1 MSLGA
6 SMTSGARLL
15 LTFFFSLFHYELVV
29 GGIDNFRAVTLG
41 QEVTVMVFWSRTGH
55 PNPGHRRAGLAWAA
69 SLQTSTQVTNF
80 SATQTSATVGLLL
93 TGEFHSDRRKSKQPS
108 ASGSLR

>member
-1 MSLGA
+1 
-6 SMTSGARLL
+6 MTSGARLL
-15 LTFFFSLFHYELVV
+15 LTFFFSLFHCELVV

-69 SLQTSTQVTNF
+69 SLDFDPSDQ
-80 SATQTSATVGLLL
+80 LLCYTDL
-93 TGEFHSDRRKSKQPS
+93 CDY
-108 ASGSLR
+108 GSITHR